1 MKQKYLIFG
10 KVIELN
16 TSESKEGKLLHDELS
31 VYPRVDD
38 QTTELRIN
46 YTEPN
51 VLQNV
56 ISKNPSTHALR
67 KDGFDFT
74 MGPVT
79 ISYWFE
85 EKDIT
90 RIDFSIKHSSTLMST
105 LNKWLN
111 IQFTNH
117 KEAIG
122 QWFHE
127 FVVVPLGFILKRRG
141 LLHSSAVMSSN
152 NQAILFGGTG
162 GVGKTSLEIELCKH
176 HNCSFLTDDISFISD
191 QGTIFPNLAYPKIYG
206 YNIKGDPKTRK
217 EIFRGKGVVN
227 RFFFWL
233 HSLRGDQYVRRRMS
247 PAVFY
252 GKVQNEEVK
261 IQSYLI
267 LAKMDV
273 DQIELVPLEAKKAL
287 NLSQKVIVREYQTF
301 INHLV
306 WHDYN
311 SLLADMNPIIEEE
324 ELISKNRLVLEKT
337 LNNIENLYLV
347 KIPLNIAHA
356 DFKTQMVQALK
367 DNNIL

>member
-1 MKQKYLIFG
+1 MKQKYLVFG

-16 TSESKEGKLLHDELS
+16 TIDSREGKLLHNELS
-31 VYPRVDD
+31 VYPLATQGPVDL
-38 QTTELRIN
+38 QIN
-46 YTEPN
+46 Y
-51 VLQNV
+51 VLPVKSGDV
-56 ISKNPSTHALR
+56 IGRNPSTHSLR
-67 KDGFDFT
+67 NDGFDFT

-85 EKDIT
+85 QKDIT
-90 RIDFSIKHSSTLMST
+90 RIDFSIKRSSTLMST
-105 LNKWLN
+105 LNKLMN

-127 FVVVPLGFILKRRG
+127 FVIVPLGFVLDGRA
-141 LLHSSAVMSSN
+141 LLHSSAVMTPERK
-152 NQAILFGGTG
+152 AILFGGTG

-176 HNCSFLTDDISFISD
+176 QDCSFLTDDISFVSD
-191 QGTIFPNLAYPKIYG
+191 DGDIFPNLAYPKIYG

-217 EIFRGKGVVN
+217 EVFKGKGVIN

-252 GKVQNEEVK
+252 GKVQNEKVS

-267 LAKMDV
+267 LSKMDV
-273 DQIELVPLEAKKAL
+273 DRIELKPLEVDKAL
-287 NLSQKVIVREYQTF
+287 NLSQKVIEREYQTF
-301 INHLV
+301 IDHLV

-311 SLLADMNPIIEEE
+311 SILADKEPIISEKK
-324 ELISKNRLVLEKT
+324 LLSKNQTILQSA
-337 LNNIENLYLV
+337 LNKIDNIYLV
-347 KIPLNIAHA
+347 KIPLHLPHA
-356 DFKTQMVQALK
+356 EFKSQMIQVLK
-367 DNNIL
+367 DHKIL